1 MKNVSAN
8 GPDCYSPVQTDDEI
22 GELSDVFNDMLDEL
36 RIQHE
41 QSLEQQSREQLLT
54 YNLMV
59 SQINSH
65 FFYNTLS
72 VINSLARLGRNEDV
86 IRTILDNACVR
97 EGADVLD
104 VACGTGVLFPDYLA
118 RRVGSL
124 TGIDIS
130 PEMAKRAKAK
140 FPEVTVIAGDAEEY
154 PVGREFDVVMI
165 YNAFPHFPDPARAV
179 EKLARLV
186 KQGGRF
192 SIAHG
197 MSRDAI
203 NAHHSGAAR
212 DVSNGLP
219 EADELAKLFE
229 PWFDVDVVISNDRM
243 YQVTGTK
250 R

>member
-1 MKNVSAN
+1 MEKNAVI
-8 GPDCYSPVQTDDEI
+8 EF
-22 GELSDVFNDMLDEL
+22 FNRLAPEWDADME
-36 RIQHE
+36 
-41 QSLEQQSREQLLT
+41 
-54 YNLMV
+54 
-59 SQINSH
+59 
-65 FFYNTLS
+65 
-72 VINSLARLGRNEDV
+72 RNEDV
-86 IRTILDNACVR
+86 IRTILDNACVL

-104 VACGTGVLFPDYLA
+104 DYLA

-154 PVGREFDVVMI
+154 PFGREFDVVMI

-186 KQGGRF
+186 KKGGRF

-219 EADELAKLFE
+219 EACELAKLFE
-229 PWFDVDVVISNDRM
+229 PWYDVDVVISDDRM
-243 YQVTGTK
+243 YQIAGTK